1 MARLTYTQIA
11 SFLTSAY
18 AQATG
23 GSALASL
30 SFDTLQQVFSTDSY
44 ASEDN
49 LYAYLDNV
57 IAKTLFAVRPIS
69 EPLRSLEWTPSR
81 YGDIV
86 RKLSPITVEPVNNR
100 EWDIGTELQ
109 QVNPDFA
116 CCTAPQLQDFLAT
129 RIGGGNTFSRK
140 WTTFRDQMNAAFH
153 SEREVVDFFSMLTTE
168 RTNRMKLDRLSEK
181 RALVNNAILALY
193 DYGSNSVF
201 NALTEYNTETGSS
214 YTATTI
220 MQPGVFREFMI
231 WLAAKIEFLRKLM
244 QENGKV
250 FHIDITGKEL
260 DRHTPLS
267 MQKLYL
273 QAEFEEYFRA
283 NQSQLFNPEYL
294 PKFAAV
300 ESVAYWQNPLKP
312 RDVQGT
318 AESIDPATGNKQT
331 ITTALCEN
339 VIGILFDDDF
349 MGLSNI
355 SNWSAPE
362 PYNARYGFQNTWYHS
377 TYRSI
382 TDFTENALL
391 IRLA

>member
-1 MARLTYTQIA
+1 MARLTYNQIKT
-11 SFLTSAY
+11 FLTNAY

-23 GSALASL
+23 GSSLASL
-30 SFDTLQQVFSTDSY
+30 SFDTLQQVFTTDNL

-57 IAKTLFAVRPIS
+57 LAKTLFAVRPLS
-69 EPLRSLEWTPSR
+69 EPLRSLEWEPSR
-81 YGDIV
+81 YGDIT
-86 RKLSPITVEPVNNR
+86 RKLSPITTEPVDNR

-116 CCTAPQLQDFLAT
+116 CCTAPVLQDFLAV
-129 RIGGGNTFSRK
+129 RISGGNTFARK
-140 WTTFRDQMNAAFH
+140 WTTYRDQMNAAFQ
-153 SEREVVDFFSMLTTE
+153 SEAQVVDFFSMLATE
-168 RTNRMKLDRLSEK
+168 RANRMKLDRLSEK
-181 RALVNNAILALY
+181 RGLVNNAILALY
-193 DYGSNSVF
+193 DYAGSHVY

-214 YTATTI
+214 YTTTTI

-231 WLAAKIEFLRKLM
+231 WLAAKIEYLRRLM
-244 QENGKV
+244 EDNGKM
-250 FHIDITGKEL
+250 FHVDVTGKEI
-260 DRHTPLS
+260 DRHTSLS
-267 MQKLYL
+267 RQKLYL
-273 QAEFEEYFRA
+273 HSMFEMYFRA
-283 NQSQLFNPEYL
+283 NQAQLFNPDKL

-300 ESVAYWQNPLKP
+300 ESVAYWQDPKAP
-312 RDVQGT
+312 MSVQGT
-318 AESIDPATGNKQT
+318 AQSIAQATGARQT
-331 ITTALCEN
+331 VATALCEN

>member
-1 MARLTYTQIA
+1 MARLSYNQIA

-23 GSALASL
+23 GSSLSSL
-30 SFDTLQQVFSTDSY
+30 SFDTLQQIFSADNY

-69 EPLRSLEWTPSR
+69 EPLRSIEWKPSR
-81 YGDIV
+81 YGEVV
-86 RKLSPITVEPVNNR
+86 RKLSPITTEPVNNR

-116 CCTAPQLQDFLAT
+116 CCTAPVLQDFLAV
-129 RIGGGNTFSRK
+129 RISGGNTFSRK
-140 WTTFRDQMNAAFH
+140 WTTYRDQMNAAFH
-153 SEREVVDFFSMLTTE
+153 SQAEVVDFFSMLATE
-168 RTNRMKLDRLSEK
+168 RANRMKLDRLSEK

-193 DYGSNSVF
+193 DYGSIHVF
-201 NALTEYNTETGSS
+201 NALTEYNTDTGSS
-214 YTATTI
+214 YTVTTI
-220 MQPGVFREFMI
+220 MAPGVFRDFMI
-231 WLAAKIEFLRKLM
+231 WLAAKIEFLRTLM
-244 QENGKV
+244 QDNGKM
-250 FHIDITGKEL
+250 FHVDITGKEL
-260 DRHTPLS
+260 DRHTSLS
-267 MQKLYL
+267 RQKLYL
-273 QAEFEEYFRA
+273 HSQFEMYFRA
-283 NQSQLFNPEYL
+283 NQAQLFNPDRL
-294 PKFAAV
+294 PEFAAV
-300 ESVAYWQNPLKP
+300 ESVAYWQDPQNPM
-312 RDVQGT
+312 DVQGT
-318 AESIDPATGNKQT
+318 AESIDPSTGNKQT
-331 ITTALCEN
+331 VATALCEN